1 MRPDPQFLADLVT
14 FTEEI
19 LDRKTRFLCSDCNYL
34 SVVQFVYSRFCI
46 IVTTYLADCNVAI
59 TSYYVAILYF
69 CNLLPFSTATF
80 IWLSCSATTYLG
92 CLAVLK
98 LNLL

>member
-34 SVVQFVYSRFCI
+34 AVVQFVYSRFCI

-59 TSYYVAILYF
+59 TSYLSLLCSYF
-69 CNLLPFSTATF
+69 VFLQFTTF
-80 IWLSCSATTYLG
+80 
-92 CLAVLK
+92 
-98 LNLL
+98 